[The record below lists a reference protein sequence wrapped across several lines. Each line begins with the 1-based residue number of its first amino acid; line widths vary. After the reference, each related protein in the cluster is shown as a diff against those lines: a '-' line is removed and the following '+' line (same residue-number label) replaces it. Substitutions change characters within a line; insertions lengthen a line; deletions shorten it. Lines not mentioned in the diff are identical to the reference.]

1 MGEFAKKVIWE
12 RGDSELWTR
21 VSTAAATTSKR
32 SWHKVTVDG
41 GLSRDG
47 SKRATAAV
55 CRTEHAQ
62 FLGASVNV
70 LDGHNDPACLE
81 ALACNEGLAL
91 ASSRSGHWYSVFG
104 FGLFRDGDKLPKEGV
119 VPPCSAILREVEQ
132 RDLHLRQV
140 EVVHEKRETTV
151 EAHILAKAA
160 SSLDACR
167 YVRLGSLH
175 DICCIPLTSFQL
187 NKEPYSTQKK
197 LTFLLALEKS

>member
-21 VSTAAATTSKR
+21 VSTAVATTSKR

-47 SKRATAAV
+47 SKRETAAV

-104 FGLFRDGDKLPKEGV
+104 FGLFRDGDKLPKEGLC
-119 VPPCSAILREVEQ
+119 PPARRSYG
-132 RDLHLRQV
+132 
-140 EVVHEKRETTV
+140 KW
-151 EAHILAKAA
+151 
-160 SSLDACR
+160 SSEP
-167 YVRLGSLH
+167 
-175 DICCIPLTSFQL
+175 CIFVKLKLCMRSGRPLL
-187 NKEPYSTQKK
+187 K
-197 LTFLLALEKS
+197 LIF